1 VFAPTLHAPEP
12 LHVDA
17 ACAVAVE
24 QLAARHTVPAT
35 CLRQAPAPSQK
46 PSSPQVDGSVA
57 EHSARGSVPASAALH
72 VPRLFVAAQ
81 VWQLPV
87 QAVLQQTPST
97 QKPLAQSAVAAQAVP
112 LISCGTQT
120 PAAQW
125 DPAVQSA
132 FEPQVTAQELA
143 PHVNAPHDVLVP
155 ALQVPAP
162 SQVPAD
168 VYVDPLHD
176 SPAQIVPC
184 VQRRQAPAP
193 LH

>member
-1 VFAPTLHAPEP
+1 LASVAQVAAQANPPASHWYAPQEVFAPGLHVPEP

-17 ACAVAVE
+17 ACAVALE
-24 QLAARHTVPAT
+24 QVAARHTVPAT

-46 PSSPQVDGSVA
+46 PSSPHVDGALA

-97 QKPLAQSAVAAQAVP
+97 QKPLAQSPVTVHAVP
-112 LISCGTQT
+112 LISCGTQA
-120 PAAQW
+120 PAAQRY
-125 DPAVQSA
+125 PAAQSA
-132 FEPQVTAQELA
+132 FEPQVVAQELA
-143 PHVNAPHDVLVP
+143 PQVFAPHDVLVP

-168 VYVDPLHD
+168 V
-176 SPAQIVPC
+176 
-184 VQRRQAPAP
+184 
-193 LH
+193 